1 MDPAVR
7 NHPSLPRPITGD
19 LKLEDSNR
27 LLAEAKRLVPG
38 LTQSL
43 MKRPEMFAPGAF
55 PVFVT
60 RGQGALV
67 EDADGQQFIDFI
79 TGLGTN
85 MLGHNH
91 PHVVEPIRKHL
102 EEGILHSLPTPVEV
116 SAAQVL
122 VDMIPGAEQ
131 VRFFKT
137 GADATSAAVRL
148 ARYITGKERII
159 TVGYNGWHDHFMFDT
174 PGVPAALAGLTLR
187 MPLFTPPDEAALLAS
202 IEQNAKQLALVLLSV
217 PYNRV
222 LSREFLQAVRTAC
235 TTHGVLLVLDEVVTG
250 FRLARGGAQEFFGVQ
265 ADFVC
270 LSKSIAAGMPLS
282 AIAGPERHLSKLGD
296 LQVST
301 TFGGELLSL
310 VVCESVLKGYRES
323 NYVEHIATLG
333 RRLRTGINE
342 RSEKL
347 GSPLRVVGYDAIPLF
362 LFDKNPAEHAKQMQP
377 FQAGMARRGV
387 LLRRDVNFI
396 CAAHTAEQV
405 EYTIEMAG
413 EVMQS
418 LLAPASAASAA

>member
-1 MDPAVR
+1 MDPAKR
-7 NHPSLPRPITGD
+7 NHPSLPRPIVGD
-19 LKLEDSNR
+19 LKLDNSNR
-27 LLAEAKRLVPG
+27 LLADARRMVPG
-38 LTQSL
+38 LSQSM

-55 PVFVT
+55 PVFLKH
-60 RGQGALV
+60 GHGALV
-67 EDADGQQFIDFI
+67 EDVDGQQYIDFI
-79 TGLGTN
+79 SGLGAN

-91 PHVVEPIRKHL
+91 PDVVEPIRKHL
-102 EEGILHSLPTPVEV
+102 EEGVLHSLPTPVELT
-116 SAAQVL
+116 AAQAVL
-122 VDMIPGAEQ
+122 DLIPGAEM

-137 GADATSAAVRL
+137 GADATSSAVRL

-174 PGVPAALAGLTLR
+174 PGVPAALTGLTMR
-187 MPLFTPPDEAALLAS
+187 MPLFTEPDEAALLSS
-202 IEQNAKQLALVLLSV
+202 IAQHGKELAVVLLSV

-222 LSREFLQAVRTAC
+222 LSREFFKALRATCTA
-235 TTHGVLLVLDEVVTG
+235 HGVLLVLDEVVTG
-250 FRLARGGAQEFFGVQ
+250 FRLALGGAQEYFGVE

-282 AIAGPERHLSKLGD
+282 AIAGSARHLSKLTE

-310 VVCESVLKGYRES
+310 AVCEAVLKGYRKS
-323 NYVEHIATLG
+323 GFIEHIASLG
-333 RRLRTGINE
+333 RRLREGVNAKA
-342 RSEKL
+342 EKL
-347 GSPLRVVGYDAIPLF
+347 GSSLRVVGYDAIPFF
-362 LFDKNPAEHAKQMQP
+362 LFDKNPPEHAKKMQP
-377 FQAGMARRGV
+377 FQAGMAHRGV

-396 CAAHTAEQV
+396 CAAHTAEQI

-418 LLAPASAASAA
+418 LLAPSANAA